1 MTNEMAVIEGF
12 CDDLV
17 EIYNCERE
25 GKNMIKKGLLLI
37 VCCIPI
43 ITACTNAE
51 TVNQLESEKETL
63 NLDLTENKM
72 EIDRLNEKISELEK
86 QIETNEQ
93 ESELF
98 SQLSNLSRDFV
109 KAHTTGDKET
119 LQSLL
124 SEALILEERDNKLF
138 VKNNDNV
145 EWLLY
150 SADDHQLDDWV
161 IQGFHYDRENNTY
174 TVNIREFLKAAN
186 GEPVSPPTFLKLKYK
201 LYNDQW
207 KVDGLEFDV

>member
-1 MTNEMAVIEGF
+1 MANEMAVIEGF
-12 CDDLV
+12 YDSLV
-17 EIYNCERE
+17 EIYKCEEE
-25 GKNMIKKGLLLI
+25 GNNMIKKGLLLI

-43 ITACTNAE
+43 ITACTDTE

-63 NLDLTENKM
+63 TLGLTENKK
-72 EIDRLNEKISELEK
+72 EIAKLNEKISELEK
-86 QIETNEQ
+86 QLETNEQ
-93 ESELF
+93 ERELF

-119 LQSLL
+119 LQTLL
-124 SEALILEERDNKLF
+124 SEELMLEERDNKLF

-145 EWLLY
+145 DWLLY

-174 TVNIREFLKAAN
+174 TVYIREFLKDTN
-186 GEPVSPPTFLKLKYK
+186 GKPVSPPTFLKLKYK
-201 LYNDQW
+201 LYSEQW
-207 KVDGLEFDV
+207 KVDGVEFDV